1 MQTIDY
7 QRVNKGGGVNR
18 FTLIGK
24 HSTLQRYSLKFS
36 VVSVLKRQ
44 TTKLEILPMYHQ
56 HHSTMG
62 LMASSAII
70 AA

>member
-1 MQTIDY
+1 MQAIDC
-7 QRVNKGGGVNR
+7 QQVNRGGVNR

-24 HSTLQRYSLKFS
+24 HSILQRYSLKFS

-44 TTKLEILPMYHQ
+44 TTKLEILPTYHQ
-56 HHSTMG
+56 HHSTME
-62 LMASSAII
+62 LMASSAMI

>member
-1 MQTIDY
+1 MQAIDY
-7 QRVNKGGGVNR
+7 QRVNRGGVNR

-36 VVSVLKRQ
+36 VVSVLKKQ

-62 LMASSAII
+62 LTASSAMI

>member
-1 MQTIDY
+1 MQTTDN
-7 QRVNKGGGVNR
+7 QRFNRGGGVNR

-36 VVSVLKRQ
+36 VVNVLKRQ

-62 LMASSAII
+62 LMDSSVII

>member
-1 MQTIDY
+1 MQEIDN
-7 QRVNKGGGVNR
+7 QPVIGGGVNR

-24 HSTLQRYSLKFS
+24 HSILQRYSLKFS

-56 HHSTMG
+56 HHSTME
-62 LMASSAII
+62 LMASSAMI